1 MNKTAQDNEQAPET
15 APEPVPVPEPAA
27 QYSVSGGFV
36 GLLNTLNISLA
47 VTSYQSGRLYLLGRN
62 PKGGLMVNEQYF
74 QKAMG
79 LHYDGSTLYMATLA
93 NIYRMK
99 NALRADQLM
108 DNQFTDC
115 FIPRT
120 AHLTGYLDTHDVGV
134 GKDGEI
140 FFVNTRYNL
149 SLIHI

>member
-1 MNKTAQDNEQAPET
+1 MTMNKTTQDNEQAPES
-15 APEPVPVPEPAA
+15 APEPVPEPAA

-99 NALRADQLM
+99 NALRACLLY
-108 DNQFTDC
+108 TSPS
-115 FIPRT
+115 PRDR
-120 AHLTGYLDTHDVGV
+120 G
-134 GKDGEI
+134 
-140 FFVNTRYNL
+140 
-149 SLIHI
+149 